1 MSGLETVIPDQER
14 RKQHIL
20 QNMLYAIDIKYTFV
34 AHTINLLDPERKYI
48 NTNHFVHGDA
58 LTHKWNTKFDVIMYS
73 APFSETSASGNT
85 VWESH
90 YDIYYN
96 LLNNNGYM
104 LTNLPPRWRS
114 PVVDRNF
121 SAGKKNRHFF
131 NSLKQKQFILIR
143 MVNNT
148 SDVKHTRSDMIVF
161 KKCDRTQDCKVVD
174 IKGKIE
180 YINLTKFEW
189 IPNYMIKDIQSI
201 LTSDKNQRINILLT
215 YECERRL
222 KHVNKVTEPDKN
234 HKYPCVNS
242 ITKDGTL
249 KFYYSTKND
258 LPVMNT
264 RKVILSHSGNCYA
277 YNDYKKQYGVT
288 QHMYYIKI
296 DSNEE
301 ANKICRF
308 VKSSYFNKLSDA
320 CKWSMQQAGIVDALS
335 FFNKN
340 IYEKY

>member
-1 MSGLETVIPDQER
+1 
-14 RKQHIL
+14 
-20 QNMLYAIDIKYTFV
+20 
-34 AHTINLLDPERKYI
+34 
-48 NTNHFVHGDA
+48 
-58 LTHKWNTKFDVIMYS
+58 MYS

-201 LTSDKNQRINILLT
+201 LNN
-215 YECERRL
+215 
-222 KHVNKVTEPDKN
+222 
-234 HKYPCVNS
+234 
-242 ITKDGTL
+242 
-249 KFYYSTKND
+249 
-258 LPVMNT
+258 M
-264 RKVILSHSGNCYA
+264 A
-277 YNDYKKQYGVT
+277 
-288 QHMYYIKI
+288 
-296 DSNEE
+296 
-301 ANKICRF
+301 
-308 VKSSYFNKLSDA
+308 
-320 CKWSMQQAGIVDALS
+320 
-335 FFNKN
+335 
-340 IYEKY
+340 